1 MILGFKNDFT
11 IPIPIVPTED
21 YLKIINITIITIILY
36 PIPVPIIITI
46 NYYINPCYSDT
57 SYSDLPEHG
66 WKRTGAST
74 IDILVFFYFAALFS
88 GPLGSINAA
97 ILTFLW
103 PISIFLLLVFLFCLC
118 SLFQTIYKFK
128 YILKINIYINYY
140 I

>member
-66 WKRTGAST
+66 
-74 IDILVFFYFAALFS
+74 
-88 GPLGSINAA
+88 
-97 ILTFLW
+97 
-103 PISIFLLLVFLFCLC
+103 
-118 SLFQTIYKFK
+118 
-128 YILKINIYINYY
+128 
-140 I
+140 